1 MFDNLSEL
9 LQVFSMRPIPY
20 YDTLN
25 SDVFRWSCFPS
36 VVTLT
41 LTHMHLHQHCDLGCD
56 KLRPPYVPNGIGG
69 TEKKPVPWFA
79 CMLVLRPADQIQSQE
94 SNSSI
99 F

>member
-1 MFDNLSEL
+1 MH
-9 LQVFSMRPIPY
+9 PIPY

-25 SDVFRWSCFPS
+25 SDIFRWSCFPS

-41 LTHMHLHQHCDLGCD
+41 LTLTHMHLYQHCVLGCD
-56 KLRPPYVPNGIGG
+56 KLRPPYVPNGIVG
-69 TEKKPVPWFA
+69 TEKKPGPWFA
-79 CMLVLRPADQIQSQE
+79 GMLVLRPADQLQSQE